1 MLKLFLNLMK
11 KNICKEEG
19 GIILNSA
26 LVKKYI
32 KKNKDSCSNHNMEF
46 FKMGKK
52 IRIVYNNKTIESI
65 KKCLKSNKFLESKN

>member
-1 MLKLFLNLMK
+1 MSLEIIFQISGQNFQKNNMLKLFLNLMK

-52 IRIVYNNKTIESI
+52 
-65 KKCLKSNKFLESKN
+65 